1 MLVREK
7 TDLPEWRRAD
17 TEGKKPGRS
26 IELLFPGFCS
36 IQNKGEE
43 NGSKTEEE
51 QPDRMDLSDRS
62 RPHRDRV
69 GVFHE
74 AVGRIQKQEIYDTDG
89 TDNSAGDLPAVD
101 SSENTAPRD
110 RICSLDRTWHRVH
123 HAVRDNRV
131 RRKPRQK
138 EDAVHDHGR
147 GRGNRAEALFIE
159 RIEAAFALG
168 ERLLVK

>member
-1 MLVREK
+1 MEAK
-7 TDLPEWRRAD
+7 Q
-17 TEGKKPGRS
+17 KKNSRIAWICLIAAGL
-26 IELLFPGFCS
+26 IEIVWAYFM
-36 IQNKGEE
+36 K
-43 NGSKTEEE
+43 
-51 QPDRMDLSDRS
+51 LSDGFKNKKYTILTVLITALGIFLLS
-62 RPHRDRV
+62 T
-69 GVFHE
+69 
-74 AVGRIQKQEIYDTDG
+74 A
-89 TDNSAGDLPAVD
+89 
-101 SSENTAPRD
+101 ENTAPRD

-123 HAVRDNRV
+123 RAVRDNRV

>member
-1 MLVREK
+1 MKVREAQLLRAMQQSVEQQPEPETAERSV
-7 TDLPEWRRAD
+7 TDHDVD
-17 TEGKKPGRS
+17 T
-26 IELLFPGFCS
+26 CS
-36 IQNKGEE
+36 LRIVLRTGI
-43 NGSKTEEE
+43 
-51 QPDRMDLSDRS
+51 
-62 RPHRDRV
+62 HRL
-69 GVFHE
+69 HE
-74 AVGRIQKQEIYDTDG
+74 AVGRIQKQKIYYIDG

-123 HAVRDNRV
+123 RAVRDNRV